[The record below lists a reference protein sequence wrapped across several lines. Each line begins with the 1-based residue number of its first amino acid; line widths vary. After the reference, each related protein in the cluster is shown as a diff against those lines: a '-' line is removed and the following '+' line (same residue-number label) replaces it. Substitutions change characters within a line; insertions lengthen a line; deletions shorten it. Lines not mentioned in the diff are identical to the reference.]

1 MIHEAM
7 TSEVP
12 SQRIDGH
19 RWLRDDLYRIARRR
33 SDDTLVNAPQ
43 LNASPRETFINKSF
57 SSVLYVFLVLSL
69 SGCLVNRTRSTI
81 DDSQT
86 AYSMTRDQARDIVKS
101 SIAAFISPD
110 YVNQT
115 AADSLTASGYI
126 RAGIDTQTINV
137 TAIPATGRDADSRSR
152 SGYGFLLNDRGTIG
166 YDPTPDEIWKYVLK
180 RANQVGKPFR
190 VASGR

>member
-1 MIHEAM
+1 MRYLIALTDGRTISTSNEHLELSQGTASAM
-7 TSEVP
+7 T
-12 SQRIDGH
+12 R
-19 RWLRDDLYRIARRR
+19 
-33 SDDTLVNAPQ
+33 LVGAI
-43 LNASPRETFINKSF
+43 LSF
-57 SSVLYVFLVLSL
+57 VLLLCA

-86 AYSMTRDQARDIVKS
+86 AYAMTRDQAREIVKS

-115 AADSLTASGYI
+115 AVDSLTASGYI

-137 TAIPATGRDADSRSR
+137 TAIPATGRNADSGSK

-190 VASGR
+190 VAGGE

>member
-1 MIHEAM
+1 MN
-7 TSEVP
+7 TFRV
-12 SQRIDGH
+12 
-19 RWLRDDLYRIARRR
+19 LCVIA
-33 SDDTLVNAPQ
+33 A
-43 LNASPRETFINKSF
+43 
-57 SSVLYVFLVLSL
+57 LSL

-81 DDSQT
+81 DDNRT

-137 TAIPATGRDADSRSR
+137 TAIPATGRDGANLSR

-166 YDPTPDEIWKYVLK
+166 YDPTPEEIWKYVLN
-180 RANQVGKPFR
+180 RANQVGEPFR
-190 VASGR
+190 VGSVE

>member
-1 MIHEAM
+1 MNDDYAF
-7 TSEVP
+7 
-12 SQRIDGH
+12 IDGCGNR
-19 RWLRDDLYRIARRR
+19 RWTTLMGKSAR
-33 SDDTLVNAPQ
+33 LVWK
-43 LNASPRETFINKSF
+43 SPSTANKSF
-57 SSVLYVFLVLSL
+57 CAVLCFVLLLSL

-81 DDSQT
+81 DDHKT
-86 AYSMTRDQARDIVKS
+86 AYAMTREQARDIVKS

-115 AADSLTASGYI
+115 ATDSLTASGYI

-137 TAIPATGRDADSRSR
+137 TAIPATGRDAASRTK

-180 RANQVGKPFR
+180 RANQVGTPFR
-190 VASGR
+190 VTIAE

>member
-1 MIHEAM
+1 VTGFGAKRFDHA
-7 TSEVP
+7 EV
-12 SQRIDGH
+12 IDSYDC
-19 RWLRDDLYRIARRR
+19 RLFR
-33 SDDTLVNAPQ
+33 P
-43 LNASPRETFINKSF
+43 
-57 SSVLYVFLVLSL
+57 
-69 SGCLVNRTRSTI
+69 
-81 DDSQT
+81 
-86 AYSMTRDQARDIVKS
+86 TRDQAREIVKS

-110 YVNQT
+110 YVNPT

-180 RANQVGKPFR
+180 RANQVGKRFESR
-190 VASGR
+190 VGVRGACLLPGPVGQVSASKLLQ

>member
-1 MIHEAM
+1 M
-7 TSEVP
+7 TSEQL
-12 SQRIDGH
+12 SKRH
-19 RWLRDDLYRIARRR
+19 RQLSMDRTEWEWGDDSVVKHSARLI
-33 SDDTLVNAPQ
+33 SNAGI
-43 LNASPRETFINKSF
+43 SMSKSF
-57 SSVLYVFLVLSL
+57 SSVLYAFLVLSL

-86 AYSMTRDQARDIVKS
+86 AYAMTRDQAREIVKS

-110 YVNQT
+110 YVNPT

-126 RAGIDTQTINV
+126 RAGLDTQTINV

-166 YDPTPDEIWKYVLK
+166 YDPTPAEIWKFVLS

-190 VASGR
+190 VASGE

>member
-1 MIHEAM
+1 
-7 TSEVP
+7 
-12 SQRIDGH
+12 
-19 RWLRDDLYRIARRR
+19 
-33 SDDTLVNAPQ
+33 
-43 LNASPRETFINKSF
+43 
-57 SSVLYVFLVLSL
+57 
-69 SGCLVNRTRSTI
+69 
-81 DDSQT
+81 
-86 AYSMTRDQARDIVKS
+86 MTRDQARDIVKS

-137 TAIPATGRDADSRSR
+137 TAIPATGRNADSGSK

-190 VASGR
+190 VAGGE

>member
-1 MIHEAM
+1 MN
-7 TSEVP
+7 TFRV
-12 SQRIDGH
+12 
-19 RWLRDDLYRIARRR
+19 LCVIA
-33 SDDTLVNAPQ
+33 A
-43 LNASPRETFINKSF
+43 
-57 SSVLYVFLVLSL
+57 LSL

-81 DDSQT
+81 DDNRT

-137 TAIPATGRDADSRSR
+137 TAIPATGGDAADRSR

-166 YDPTPDEIWKYVLK
+166 LRSYARRNLEICPEPGEPSGRTVSRGKRGITADLNASSRRSFVSANTAMLPYYISTTAIRPVTPIENVALK
-180 RANQVGKPFR
+180 RWALFTVE
-190 VASGR
+190 

>member
-1 MIHEAM
+1 ML
-7 TSEVP
+7 S
-12 SQRIDGH
+12 
-19 RWLRDDLYRIARRR
+19 RR
-33 SDDTLVNAPQ
+33 P
-43 LNASPRETFINKSF
+43 
-57 SSVLYVFLVLSL
+57 
-69 SGCLVNRTRSTI
+69 I

-110 YVNQT
+110 YVN
-115 AADSLTASGYI
+115 ASPSDSLTASGYI

-137 TAIPATGRDADSRSR
+137 TAIPAAGRDADSRSR

-180 RANQVGKPFR
+180 RANQVGKQFR
-190 VASGR
+190 VGGGE